1 MAKSKAAAKSGAKPR
16 RLGRGLSSLIGEPVK
31 VSEIVEVGGVGGE
44 EVGEHGRDAR
54 ATEGGEVGKGSW
66 DSQSLIPGVGEG
78 ERRLQII
85 GIDDIAANPNQP
97 RRSMDDEG
105 LASLAKSIAETGM
118 MQPIVVRYVAR
129 DGSDA
134 DVAWEIV
141 AGERRWRAAR
151 MAGLDRVPAV
161 TVEISDRESAEWA
174 VIENLQR
181 EDLNPMDRAWAFAKL
196 ADRFGAT
203 HGEIAEKLGVDRS
216 TVANLV
222 RLVALEEPVQEL
234 VSSGALGVGHAKAIL
249 SLPAGRERVHI
260 AKVAAK
266 GGWSVRRLE
275 QKCQMIVGGMADV
288 AVSEEDDPAMSRR
301 VAARADLEIR
311 LSEHLGTPVEIRTDK
326 SGKRGRLVVKFFDL
340 DQLDGVFDRM
350 GFGGE

>member
-1 MAKSKAAAKSGAKPR
+1 M
-16 RLGRGLSSLIGEPVK
+16 
-31 VSEIVEVGGVGGE
+31 E
-44 EVGEHGRDAR
+44 ESR
-54 ATEGGEVGKGSW
+54 
-66 DSQSLIPGVGEG
+66 DSQSLIPGAGEG

-85 GIDDIAANPNQP
+85 GIDDVRANPNQP
-97 RRSMDDEG
+97 RRMIEDGG
-105 LASLAKSIAETGM
+105 LASLAKSIGETGM
-118 MQPIVVRYVAR
+118 MQPIVVREI
-129 DGSDA
+129 SDA
-134 DVAWEIV
+134 AEGGKTWEIV

-151 MAGLDRVPAV
+151 LAGLDRAPAV

-181 EDLNPMDRAWAFAKL
+181 EDLNAMDRAWAFAKL
-196 ADRFGAT
+196 ADKFGAT

-222 RLVALEEPVQEL
+222 RLTTLEEPVQAMVAL
-234 VSSGALGVGHAKAIL
+234 GQLGVGHAKAIL

-275 QKCQMIVGGMADV
+275 DKCKLIVGGASDV
-288 AVSEEDDPAMSRR
+288 TPSESEEEAQARSRR